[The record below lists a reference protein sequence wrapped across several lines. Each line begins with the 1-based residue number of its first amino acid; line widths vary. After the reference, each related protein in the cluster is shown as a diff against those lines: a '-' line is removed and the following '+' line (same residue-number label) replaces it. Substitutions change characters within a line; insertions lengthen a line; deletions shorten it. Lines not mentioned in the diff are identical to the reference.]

1 MTGFTSRTEL
11 LLGQAV
17 AVSLRIKK
25 IILFGTGGVGSWCAE
40 SLVRTGA
47 EHLTIVD
54 GDVVAESNINR
65 QVMALQS
72 TVGKPKAEAMK
83 ARLKDINPQ
92 AEITAV
98 NMFYTTATAG
108 QFRLDE
114 YDYVVDCIDSL
125 ADKALLLVNAT
136 ASGAQVFSSMGA
148 ARKLDPSR
156 IRNAELW
163 KVRGC
168 PLGAALRKRL
178 KHSGQTLAKPVTCV
192 YSEENINNEH
202 DISGCE
208 TQVEGKRIVGSI
220 VHVTAVFG
228 FTLAGL
234 IVQDIINNTQG
245 KD

>member
-1 MTGFTSRTEL
+1 MAFSSRTEL
-11 LLGQAV
+11 LLGRAV
-17 AVSLRIKK
+17 MQSLGAKR

-40 SLVRTGA
+40 SLIRTGA

-54 GDVVAESNINR
+54 GDVVAQSNINR

-83 ARLKDINPQ
+83 ARLKDINPA

-98 NMFYTTATAG
+98 NMFYTAATVN
-108 QFRLDE
+108 QFRLGE

-148 ARKLDPSR
+148 ARKLDPTA
-156 IRNAELW
+156 IRVAELW

-178 KHSGQTLAKPVTCV
+178 VRSGQTLAKPVTCV
-192 YSEENINNEH
+192 YSEEKINNEY
-202 DISGCE
+202 DISDCE
-208 TQVEGKRIVGSI
+208 TPLEGKQINGSI

-234 IVQDIINNTQG
+234 IVQDIINNT
-245 KD
+245 KRED